1 MVFIL
6 LFSLPA
12 PVALSKNKTFMETP
26 KGSTPNPSGM
36 EIRRRLT
43 TPALAQ
49 QQQPPQS
56 MSRPQNAQTSSAA
69 AALGASFIQEKPNNE
84 NSSPAKQQ
92 RPGPNASR
100 MLQNATSIVGRCEY
114 YYQFLFLILSSSI

>member
-1 MVFIL
+1 
-6 LFSLPA
+6 
-12 PVALSKNKTFMETP
+12 METP

-56 MSRPQNAQTSSAA
+56 MSRPQNAQTSSSS
-69 AALGASFIQEKPNNE
+69 AALGASFLQEKPNNE

-114 YYQFLFLILSSSI
+114 YYQFLFLILSSSVKKILVSLIR

>member
-1 MVFIL
+1 
-6 LFSLPA
+6 
-12 PVALSKNKTFMETP
+12 METP

-56 MSRPQNAQTSSAA
+56 MSRPQNAQTSSS

>member
-1 MVFIL
+1 
-6 LFSLPA
+6 
-12 PVALSKNKTFMETP
+12 METP

-56 MSRPQNAQTSSAA
+56 MSRPQNAQTSSSSS
-69 AALGASFIQEKPNNE
+69 ALGASFIQELTPWKY
-84 NSSPAKQQ
+84 SSGPLFVQ
-92 RPGPNASR
+92 RT
-100 MLQNATSIVGRCEY
+100 QE
-114 YYQFLFLILSSSI
+114 LFCSVDQA

>member
-1 MVFIL
+1 
-6 LFSLPA
+6 
-12 PVALSKNKTFMETP
+12 METP

-49 QQQPPQS
+49 QQQQPPQS
-56 MSRPQNAQTSSAA
+56 MSRPQNAQTSSS
-69 AALGASFIQEKPNNE
+69 AALGASFIQEKPNSE
-84 NSSPAKQQ
+84 KSSPAKQQ
-92 RPGPNASR
+92 RPVPNASR

>member
-1 MVFIL
+1 
-6 LFSLPA
+6 
-12 PVALSKNKTFMETP
+12 METP

-56 MSRPQNAQTSSAA
+56 MSRPQNAQTSSSS
-69 AALGASFIQEKPNNE
+69 ALGASFIQEKPNNE
-84 NSSPAKQQ
+84 NSSPVKQQ
-92 RPGPNASR
+92 RPGPNTSR

>member
-1 MVFIL
+1 
-6 LFSLPA
+6 
-12 PVALSKNKTFMETP
+12 METP

-43 TPALAQ
+43 TPTLAQQ

-56 MSRPQNAQTSSAA
+56 MSRPQNAQTSSSSS
-69 AALGASFIQEKPNNE
+69 AALGASFIQDKPNNE

-114 YYQFLFLILSSSI
+114 YYQFLFLIFFYLFLKNLSVFDS

>member
-1 MVFIL
+1 
-6 LFSLPA
+6 
-12 PVALSKNKTFMETP
+12 METP

-56 MSRPQNAQTSSAA
+56 MSRPQNAQTSSSS
-69 AALGASFIQEKPNNE
+69 AALGASFLQEKPNNE

-114 YYQFLFLILSSSI
+114 YYQFLFLILLSIFKKS